1 MRKKR
6 VLVVLLIAFSVFF
19 GACSKSDTG
28 KSSINTVE
36 NSVVTN
42 GNTIETDKKSGGQIT
57 IIAGADKGLIKMRST
72 RFH

>member
-1 MRKKR
+1 
-6 VLVVLLIAFSVFF
+6 
-19 GACSKSDTG
+19 
-28 KSSINTVE
+28 VE